1 MGTPQRVFL
10 YLSKFPMMSPLLSF
24 VAALQA
30 AIPGAPGVGLD
41 DVLRTIDANY
51 PKLASQR
58 QEIAVA
64 RARERER
71 RGVFDPVAT
80 AGTEAQRYNS
90 SSYPGKAYDTSVN
103 YGQVE
108 VTDANGVKLYG
119 GYRLNTGNVKSP
131 LSSNGA
137 LGEPFLGVLVPLS
150 RGYGVN
156 PRTVALSQA
165 RLGIPLAEQAVAQV
179 RLETLRDGATA
190 YVEWTAA
197 AARRRIAREILAVA
211 RARAN
216 AVRRRFEAGDE
227 REMSVVE
234 ANAEVERREGALA
247 KAERDVQKAALKLRL
262 YLWNA
267 DGTPADFDLETSAP
281 PLPDAPVLAE
291 PEVEAD
297 LRRALETRPE
307 IAAVD
312 LGREVLRL
320 TLELARNDRRPALDL
335 GASVGYDAGSGGIGP
350 TSKIGLYLTVPLRQ
364 NAADGRIADA
374 QAKLR
379 KLELDRALLVQ
390 SIRTE
395 VADAV
400 SAVRTAYDRVQAARA
415 EVALNR
421 RLERMETLAF
431 ELGEGT
437 IFLLNQ
443 RERTRAESEGRLID
457 VLAEYQSALALLR
470 AASAGF

>member
-1 MGTPQRVFL
+1 M
-10 YLSKFPMMSPLLSF
+10 YLSKFPMIPYALFAFLAAQ
-24 VAALQA
+24 VAPDLDLG
-30 AIPGAPGVGLD
+30 AI
-41 DVLRTIDANY
+41 LRRIDANY

-58 QEIAVA
+58 QEIVVA
-64 RARERER
+64 RAREKER

-80 AGTEAQRYNS
+80 AGTESQRYNS
-90 SSYPGKAYDTSVN
+90 SSFPGKAYEQTVN

-108 VTDANGVKLYG
+108 ITDANGVKLYG
-119 GYRLNTGNVKSP
+119 GYRLNGGNVKSP
-131 LSSNGA
+131 LSANGA

-150 RGYGVN
+150 RGFGIN

-190 YVEWTAA
+190 YVEWTAS
-197 AARRRIAREILAVA
+197 AARRRIARRILVVA
-211 RARAN
+211 RARAD

-267 DGTPADFDLETSAP
+267 DGTPAAFDLETDAP
-281 PLPDAPVLAE
+281 PLPDAPALGE

-335 GASVGYDAGSGGIGP
+335 GVSAGYDAGSGGIGP

-364 NAADGRIADA
+364 NAVDGRIADA

-379 KLELDRALLVQ
+379 KLDLDRALLIQ

-443 RERTRAESEGRLID
+443 RERARAESEGRLID